1 MQEFGCFFCFCFC
14 FFSLPC
20 SPLENVSVAPLPTNF
35 TEWHGNLQGP
45 KGTPYEKA
53 VFHFSIHFHNGHPR
67 QVHPYTR
74 NKLFPWE
81 KKRAFQSQ
89 FSRISTFVALPFALT
104 GVGVLDK
111 ALWSIS
117 SRICSQTVIAQVD
130 FAAHDYS
137 VVKKSISSHK
147 MKVYYMYVADQT
159 LHARAPFVL

>member
-1 MQEFGCFFCFCFC
+1 MGKKKSFPVPVLKDKHLCGSAFC
-14 FFSLPC
+14 
-20 SPLENVSVAPLPTNF
+20 
-35 TEWHGNLQGP
+35 
-45 KGTPYEKA
+45 
-53 VFHFSIHFHNGHPR
+53 
-67 QVHPYTR
+67 
-74 NKLFPWE
+74 
-81 KKRAFQSQ
+81 
-89 FSRISTFVALPFALT
+89 LT

-111 ALWSIS
+111 ALWSVS